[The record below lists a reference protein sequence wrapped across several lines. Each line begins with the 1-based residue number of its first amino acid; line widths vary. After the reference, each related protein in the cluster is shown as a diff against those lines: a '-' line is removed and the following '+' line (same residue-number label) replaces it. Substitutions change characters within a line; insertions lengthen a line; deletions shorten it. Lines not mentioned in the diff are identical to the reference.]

1 MGVGM
6 NEASK
11 LVGAM
16 VTAGVASRMIGDEKN
31 QTLAQGQKAA
41 EDMPDT
47 LKEKETNEMDIAQ
60 KELDIN
66 AYENQ
71 ADTLGKQI
79 GEKLSKGLDAGAE
92 KLQQAG
98 VMSDLDAAKEAL
110 SQLEMKQTAIAERLQ
125 RQRKAMVKGRRWGGA
140 Y

>member
-41 EDMPDT
+41 EELPGS
-47 LKEKETNEMDIAQ
+47 LNEQETNKMDIAQ
-60 KELDIN
+60 KELDIM

-71 ADTLGKQI
+71 AGALGKQI
-79 GEKLSKGLDAGAE
+79 GELQSQGKPAGKE
-92 KLQQAG
+92 RIQQAA
-98 VMSDLDAAKEAL
+98 VMSDLDAAKQAL
-110 SQLEMKQTAIAERLQ
+110 TELQIKQTAIAERIT
-125 RQRKAMVKGRRWGGA
+125 RQRKAMIRGRRWGGG